1 MEKTYHV
8 RTQQLKNP
16 VGQNSVSST
25 PTKGR
30 KEYWS
35 VEGSIGI
42 KQGSIG
48 RGGIGMVLWSIG
60 TGGMGMVLWSIGT
73 GDMGMVQGGEGVTG
87 GERIAGEVICE
98 VAKAK
103 IQ

>member
-35 VEGSIGI
+35 VEGSIGMVL
-42 KQGSIG
+42 GSIG
-48 RGGIGMVLWSIG
+48 RGGIGMVQGGVLVSRGKYLHG
-60 TGGMGMVLWSIGT
+60 TGEYWL
-73 GDMGMVQGGEGVTG
+73 
-87 GERIAGEVICE
+87 
-98 VAKAK
+98 
-103 IQ
+103 

>member
-35 VEGSIGI
+35 VEESIGMVLGSIGY
-42 KQGSIG
+42 
-48 RGGIGMVLWSIG
+48 RGGIGMV
-60 TGGMGMVLWSIGT
+60 
-73 GDMGMVQGGEGVTG
+73 QGGVLATEGEKR
-87 GERIAGEVICE
+87 GEWA
-98 VAKAK
+98 
-103 IQ
+103 